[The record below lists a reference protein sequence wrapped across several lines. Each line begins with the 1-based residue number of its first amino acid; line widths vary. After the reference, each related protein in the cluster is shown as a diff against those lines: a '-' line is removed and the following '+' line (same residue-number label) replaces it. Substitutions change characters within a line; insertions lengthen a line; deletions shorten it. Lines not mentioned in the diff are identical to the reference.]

1 MPVAGRAL
9 HASPS
14 AKRRSRRRARS
25 AGAAM
30 FVVAM
35 CVTVLASV
43 GIYALAAAANEIAT
57 SGNERQNTQ
66 THYLADYGVQ
76 ATAHAVAGGTAQI
89 YFNIMTIPAP
99 SPSGGS
105 ASLPSCASVPIPY
118 GATPPQ
124 ASLACAQLRSADLA
138 QSWTQP
144 QATLTYGTSTGM
156 VPYASGIAPG
166 SFGLTPLAGDF
177 FVELTDPE
185 KAPAMVGFDQNSPLC
200 VIQFTA
206 TVMGFTQPL
215 SSTGV
220 VSYESEGL
228 EMQRAR
234 VMGGPITCPKWGQ
247 GAK

>member
-1 MPVAGRAL
+1 MPATPRAQ
-9 HASPS
+9 HSSSS
-14 AKRRSRRRARS
+14 AKRRSSRRARS

-43 GIYALAAAANEIAT
+43 GIYALAAAANEVAT

-76 ATAHAVAGGTAQI
+76 ATAQAVAGATAQL
-89 YFNIMTIPAP
+89 YFNLMTIPAP
-99 SPSGGS
+99 G
-105 ASLPSCASVPIPY
+105 ATALPSCASIPIP
-118 GATPPQ
+118 GGVTPPQ
-124 ASLACAQLRSADLA
+124 ASLACAQLRSSDLA
-138 QSWTQP
+138 KSWTQP
-144 QATLTYGTSTGM
+144 QATLSYAGTAPYQTG
-156 VPYASGIAPG
+156 VAPG
-166 SFGLTPLAGDF
+166 SFGLTPLTGDF

-206 TVMGFTQPL
+206 TVTGFTQSL
-215 SSTGV
+215 SPTGAV
-220 VSYESEGL
+220 AYEGEGL

-247 GAK
+247 AAK

>member
-1 MPVAGRAL
+1 MPAAGRAL

-14 AKRRSRRRARS
+14 AKRRSSRRARS

-35 CVTVLASV
+35 CVTVLASI
-43 GIYALAAAANEIAT
+43 GIYALAAAANEIST

-76 ATAHAVAGGTAQI
+76 ATAHAVAGSTAQL
-89 YFNIMTIPAP
+89 YFNIMTIPAA
-99 SPSGGS
+99 SPSGG
-105 ASLPSCASVPIPY
+105 AATLPSCASVPIPS
-118 GATPPQ
+118 GVTPPQ
-124 ASLACAQLRSADLA
+124 ASLACALLRSADLA
-138 QSWTQP
+138 KSWTQT
-144 QATLTYGTSTGM
+144 QATLNYAGPA
-156 VPYASGIAPG
+156 PYANGIQPG

-177 FVELTDPE
+177 LVELTDPE
-185 KAPAMVGFDQNSPLC
+185 KAPALVGFDQNSSLC

-206 TVMGFTQPL
+206 TVTGFTQPL
-215 SSTGV
+215 NAAGAV
-220 VSYESEGL
+220 AYESEGL

>member
-1 MPVAGRAL
+1 MPAATAAYAL

-14 AKRRSRRRARS
+14 AKRRSARRARS

-43 GIYALAAAANEIAT
+43 GIYALAAAANEIST

-76 ATAHAVAGGTAQI
+76 GTAHAVAGATAQL

-99 SPSGGS
+99 SGSGSPS
-105 ASLPSCASVPIPY
+105 ALPSCASVPIPS
-118 GATPPQ
+118 GVTPPQ
-124 ASLACAQLRSADLA
+124 ASLACAQLRSSDLA
-138 QSWTQP
+138 KSWTQT
-144 QATLTYGTSTGM
+144 QATLSYAGTA
-156 VPYASGIAPG
+156 PYASGVAPG
-166 SFGLTPLAGDF
+166 SFGLTPVAGDF
-177 FVELTDPE
+177 FVELTNPE
-185 KAPAMVGFDQNSPLC
+185 KAPGLSGFDQNSPLC
-200 VIQFTA
+200 IIQFTA
-206 TVMGFTQPL
+206 TVTGFTQPL
-215 SSTGV
+215 SATGA
-220 VSYESEGL
+220 VSYEGEGL

-234 VMGGPITCPKWGQ
+234 VLGGPVTCPTWGQ